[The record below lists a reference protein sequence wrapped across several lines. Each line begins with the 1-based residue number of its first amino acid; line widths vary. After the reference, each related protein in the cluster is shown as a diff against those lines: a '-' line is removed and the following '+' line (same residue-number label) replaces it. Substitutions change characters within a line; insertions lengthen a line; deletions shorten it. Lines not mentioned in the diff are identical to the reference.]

1 MPEKQTLRAEPL
13 TVEAFAPF
21 GDVLVPRK
29 GTKPVT
35 NRDLLASGRARMS
48 DPVPAERMDQWD
60 ILDYW
65 PDIATISRDTMKF
78 GYVRCRAAHMR
89 FSWFERHMK
98 GTQTLIPMGGGRSV
112 FPVAPANASTGA
124 AGLPDLSRARAFVLD
139 GSVAVSLRPG
149 TWHWTPF
156 PLGAPCDF
164 VYLVRE
170 QVVEDDLNFIDTI
183 ARLGVELDVEVQ

>member
-1 MPEKQTLRAEPL
+1 MPRKQMLRAEPL
-13 TVEAFAPF
+13 SVTAFAPF
-21 GDVLVPRK
+21 GDVLVPRRDARAI
-29 GTKPVT
+29 T

-48 DPVPAERMDQWD
+48 DPVPPDRMDQWD

-78 GYVRCRAAHMR
+78 GYVRCRATHMR

-98 GTQTLIPMGGGRSV
+98 GTQTRIPIGGGKSV
-112 FPVAPANASTGA
+112 FPVVPANADTDAS
-124 AGLPDLSRARAFVLD
+124 GLPDLSLARAFILD
-139 GSVAVSLRPG
+139 GTQAVSIRPG

-164 VYLVRE
+164 IYLVRE
-170 QVVEDDLNFIDTI
+170 QVVEDDLNFIDTT
-183 ARLGVELDVEVQ
+183 ARLGVELHVEVA